1 MCRWRD
7 DKIYKRGENA
17 LEQKGATD
25 MERDGRLIRLYTRVY
40 SRDRNV
46 RLLKV
51 IGTVGVGYVAV
62 TYAAL
67 CIMALLDGGAL
78 ALVRLLCMAAIP
90 FVLVSVLRLVL
101 DCARPYET
109 VDLAQFEKMRAERK
123 TGRSFPSRHV
133 FSAFL
138 IGTLAMA
145 YSPTLGVL
153 TLLVGAY
160 IGAERSLLGIHY
172 PKDVVAGAIIGAI
185 SGTVGI
191 LFL

>member
-1 MCRWRD
+1 
-7 DKIYKRGENA
+7 
-17 LEQKGATD
+17 

-40 SRDRNV
+40 SRERNV

-51 IGTVGVGYVAV
+51 LGTVGVGYVAV

-67 CIMALLDGGAL
+67 CIMALLDGGVL

-172 PKDVVAGAIIGAI
+172 PKDVVVGAIIGAI

>member
-1 MCRWRD
+1 
-7 DKIYKRGENA
+7 
-17 LEQKGATD
+17 

-40 SRDRNV
+40 SRERNV

-51 IGTVGVGYVAV
+51 LGTVGVGYVAV

-109 VDLAQFEKMRAERK
+109 VDLAQFKKMSAERK

-185 SGTVGI
+185 SGMVGI